1 MESLR
6 NIGSQNKIRV
16 NSRWKKVKHYN
27 VSFLI
32 LNTKQSEISKS
43 CNFVMCVK
51 NPIRFFHTMV
61 NKIEEDPNRVFL
73 KHVPLFPGF
82 CFLNLPGLSI
92 RVFHPLPRKIPSF
105 TGP

>member
-32 LNTKQSEISKS
+32 FNTKQSEISES

-51 NPIRFFHTMV
+51 NPIRLFHTMV
-61 NKIEEDPNRVFL
+61 NKIEEDLNRVFL
-73 KHVPLFPGF
+73 KHVPVFPGF
-82 CFLNLPGLSI
+82 CFLTLSGLSI
-92 RVFHPLPRKIPSF
+92 SVFHPLPPWCILK
-105 TGP
+105 